1 MLWQNKVDR
10 AMKLSGEQGRLRD
23 EAAGK
28 GPAKLEK
35 GDAFAMLLSAAI
47 VIVPAAVL
55 AVALLIG
62 AGYLFLF
69 H

>member
-10 AMKLSGEQGRLRD
+10 AMSYSSEQGKKRD

-28 GPAKLEK
+28 EPAKLEK
-35 GDAFAMLLSAAI
+35 GDVPAMLISAAI
-47 VIVPAAVL
+47 VIVPAVVL
-55 AVALLIG
+55 AVAILLG